1 MSLNG
6 EVRNSGR
13 SPITPLQL
21 DTKEQT
27 MMQTTTKEQTKSRQ
41 NADEHERA
49 DDDADDHERA
59 DEMQTKCRRTIKSRR

>member
-13 SPITPLQL
+13 SPIAPLQW